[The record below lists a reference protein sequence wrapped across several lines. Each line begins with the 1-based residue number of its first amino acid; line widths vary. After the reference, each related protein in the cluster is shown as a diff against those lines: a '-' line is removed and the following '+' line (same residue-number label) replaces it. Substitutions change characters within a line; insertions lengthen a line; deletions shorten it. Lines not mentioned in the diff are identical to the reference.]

1 MSVPRLSF
9 LLAALVTALMTGT
22 FLMGPAPQA
31 GAIDG
36 GSEAGQLRGSAQV
49 WLDNGSGTKKFV
61 CTASVIDSRW
71 LLTAKHCITNAGNP
85 APGRFW
91 IRAGNF
97 ALGRGEHRQVEGY
110 RVTTVNDLALFR
122 LATPFSGSIRTNS
135 LVSSGFLPR
144 TGSDIS
150 LSGWGY
156 TDPRSTTPAP
166 KLKVC
171 SMNVERVDM
180 GNPSWI
186 WATSNNG
193 HNLRGDS
200 GGPVMLGTTQI
211 GIISAYID
219 LTGQARIVPLAIPEI
234 RDWIRH
240 HTGV

>member
-1 MSVPRLSF
+1 
-9 LLAALVTALMTGT
+9 MTGT
-22 FLMGPAPQA
+22 FLVGPVPQA

-36 GSEAGQLRGSAQV
+36 GAEAARLRGAAQV
-49 WLDNGSGTKKFV
+49 WLDNGSGTRNFI
-61 CTASVIDSRW
+61 CTASVIDHRW
-71 LLTAKHCITNAGNP
+71 VLTAKHCITNAGNP

-91 IRAGNF
+91 IRAGNL
-97 ALGRGEHRQVEGY
+97 ALGKGERRQVDGY
-110 RVTTVNDLALFR
+110 RVTAVNDLALFR
-122 LATPFSGSIRTNS
+122 LAKPLNSSITVNS
-135 LVSSGFLPR
+135 LVSRGFLPSS
-144 TGSDIS
+144 GSDLS

-156 TDPRSTTPAP
+156 TDPRDTTPAP

-171 SMNVERVDM
+171 SMNVERVDL
-180 GNPSWI
+180 GDPSWI

-200 GGPVMLGTTQI
+200 GGPVLLGSTQI

-219 LTGQARIVPLAIPEI
+219 LTAQARIVPLGNPEI